1 MYEAVLDNVKTQSE
15 KDLNTLK
22 QIHDQFDFIYD
33 KDRMKDRT
41 STRWFDPQKL
51 DEMEEL
57 QMSTE
62 FTDEEEQQVYRR
74 YRMETQDK
82 KHTLEEYNDVI
93 EEL

>member
-41 STRWFDPQKL
+41 STRWFDPKKL

-74 YRMETQDK
+74 YRMET
-82 KHTLEEYNDVI
+82 
-93 EEL
+93 